1 MSHSP
6 SKVRRALVGAGTIAV
21 VLGIVYVV
29 LRMGP
34 LAATQVTVQRVER
47 GVLTPSV
54 SGIGTVEARQSWL
67 LGPTQAGRVLK
78 VHVDVGQAVAAGTSR
93 PGAGPSGPRRGSS
106 SPVSNCR

>member
-34 LAATQVTVQRVER
+34 LAATQVTVPMPETE
-47 GVLTPSV
+47 GVSTPRSTRC
-54 SGIGTVEARQSWL
+54 TV
-67 LGPTQAGRVLK
+67 T
-78 VHVDVGQAVAAGTSR
+78 
-93 PGAGPSGPRRGSS
+93 
-106 SPVSNCR
+106 

>member
-47 GVLTPSV
+47 GRKAMVKRFPKL
-54 SGIGTVEARQSWL
+54 AL
-67 LGPTQAGRVLK
+67 
-78 VHVDVGQAVAAGTSR
+78 
-93 PGAGPSGPRRGSS
+93 
-106 SPVSNCR
+106 